1 MQDIKA
7 NPPKL
12 HSLIVAQ
19 EKRVPSS
26 LQSQQTLDLLLLLLE
41 LEYSTHFNIY
51 DISSRLIDTDICHIL
66 GKYNHTA

>member
-12 HSLIVAQ
+12 HSLIIDQ

-51 DISSRLIDTDICHIL
+51 DIRSRLIDTDICHIL
-66 GKYNHTA
+66 EKYNHTA